1 VRYLMIIYSNPVNWG
16 HPTFLGTAEAKAL
29 PAEEREAL
37 SRQLD
42 SLMVELHDTG
52 EIVSIS
58 PLADP
63 ITTRT
68 IRVRDGATLATDGPY
83 IEAKEQMAGLFLL
96 DCATPE
102 RAEEIASRIPE
113 ARFFAVELRPVMT
126 AGGDEM

>member
-1 VRYLMIIYSNPVNWG
+1 MIIYSNPENWA

-29 PAEEREAL
+29 PAAEREAM

-42 SLMVELHDTG
+42 DLIDELYDTG

-68 IRVRDGATLATDGPY
+68 VRVRDGAALATDGPY
-83 IEAKEQMAGLFLL
+83 IEAKEQRAGLFII

-102 RAEEIASRIPE
+102 RAEEIAARIPE

-126 AGGDEM
+126 LSSDEI

>member
-1 VRYLMIIYSNPVNWG
+1 MIIYSNPENWG

-29 PAEEREAL
+29 PVEEREAMA
-37 SRQLD
+37 RQLD
-42 SLMVELHDTG
+42 ELITELHDTG

-68 IRVRDGATLATDGPY
+68 VRVRDGATLATDGPY
-83 IEAKEQMAGLFLL
+83 IEAKEQMAGVFIL

-102 RAEEIASRIPE
+102 RAEEIAARIPE
-113 ARFFAVELRPVMT
+113 ARFFGVELRPVMT
-126 AGGDEM
+126 LAAPEM